1 MPVPGWCC
9 PGKRGRRASKV
20 AREIAV
26 HTRTAVDRADERLTD
41 RIDRLRRRAPQLLA
55 ERSLAVDNL
64 EKRVS
69 LLDPVNLLARG
80 WSITSTVDGRVV
92 RSVDDARVGEALVT
106 TLRDGTVSSTVVDT
120 SSADVSRKSS

>member
-1 MPVPGWCC
+1 
-9 PGKRGRRASKV
+9 V

-26 HTRTAVDRADERLTD
+26 HTRTAVDRADERLSD

-69 LLDPVNLLARG
+69 L
-80 WSITSTVDGRVV
+80 
-92 RSVDDARVGEALVT
+92 
-106 TLRDGTVSSTVVDT
+106 
-120 SSADVSRKSS
+120 